1 MGLEGDTLEEVPLA
15 LFDLM
20 SMIGAEAG
28 AHQEL
33 QGEGETPPG
42 AGAEVGLGVPHSVSG
57 AEVQAKAE
65 AVAG

>member
-1 MGLEGDTLEEVPLA
+1 MGLEGDTMEEVPLA

-20 SMIGAEAG
+20 SMIGAGAG

-42 AGAEVGLGVPHSVSG
+42 AGAEVGP
-57 AEVQAKAE
+57 
-65 AVAG
+65 